1 MWLSNVG
8 RTRNIIGKGCIWEV
22 FHVAD
27 RAACAFFKM
36 DWIAPGSRYA
46 AARESFTRTDV
57 IYVIPANSFVSG
69 I

>member
-1 MWLSNVG
+1 MEKAHLGGFN
-8 RTRNIIGKGCIWEV
+8 
-22 FHVAD
+22 VAD
-27 RAACAFFKM
+27 REACAFFKM

-46 AARESFTRTDV
+46 ATRESFTRTDV